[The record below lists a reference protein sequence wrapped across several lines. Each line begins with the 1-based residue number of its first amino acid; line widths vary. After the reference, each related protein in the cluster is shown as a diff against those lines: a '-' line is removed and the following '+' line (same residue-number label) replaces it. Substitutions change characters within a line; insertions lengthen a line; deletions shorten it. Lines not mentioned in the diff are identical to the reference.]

1 MDLMGGD
8 DVYDFEITPIDV
20 RQSKY
25 YIDNLSPASAIGTY
39 FYSSSYGSSYQDCS
53 LSTLEGFVSKGW
65 KSKVANTNQYIGVTL
80 TGEPAT
86 FYALQ
91 LEAVEASYITEF
103 YLEYSLDGKKFIRV
117 QNAFAVPSSI

>member
-1 MDLMGGD
+1 MALLGGD
-8 DVYDFEITPIDV
+8 DVYDFDITPIDV

-39 FYSSSYGSSYQDCS
+39 FFSSYYGSGYQDCS

-65 KSKVANTNQYIGVTL
+65 KAKIANQDQYIGVIL

-91 LEAVEASYITEF
+91 LEAVDASYIT
-103 YLEYSLDGKKFIRV
+103 
-117 QNAFAVPSSI
+117 